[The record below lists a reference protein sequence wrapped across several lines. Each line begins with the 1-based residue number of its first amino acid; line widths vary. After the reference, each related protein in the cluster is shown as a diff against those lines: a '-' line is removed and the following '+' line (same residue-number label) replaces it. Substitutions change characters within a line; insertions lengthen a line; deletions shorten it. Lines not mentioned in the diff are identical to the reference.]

1 MGFRHKIFKIFYL
14 TVFLLVVFSFSSN
27 NSKVRAAVASCPTV
41 INTTNTDN
49 PEGLAVSTYIGNW
62 NNNTPVRDVYHN
74 KKNNTSEA
82 FAMNIIATNTTLYKN
97 GSSSGIEEVK
107 NDGNWTWLESL
118 TSADLKV
125 INSNPNCEINGVDIA
140 YNDFVMLPWRGWD
153 LYCGTAAKKPVQ
165 FTVKIDGPAP
175 HGQNPDG
182 TWYYKNPGGKWYYIN
197 TALSSVGNLQ
207 ANTHAQGGSFT
218 FNYSDN
224 PSFING
230 NTSNIYA
237 YYIEPNYDLSTITTV
252 ATSGATGS
260 SPQTVNA
267 NVGTNVSYYLQSSFA
282 NKANIATAFHYN
294 IQDQFELVH
303 NGVSYYENIGANT
316 QTLLPDS
323 VIGSINSGIK
333 WDTNP
338 SVTIPYTF
346 TDNKGQTITLA
357 NGDQFCMDL
366 LTSSAADA
374 PFARSSNNRACANVT
389 VPPVLTPPV
398 LTPPVLTCSNSDN
411 QEETGFN
418 GPIGYTVTNNNSTPI
433 TYGVNA
439 SINSLTS
446 LSITPSNSIQ
456 VTSNSPVN
464 GTVSFGT
471 PLPIGQY
478 TLKINLTDNGN
489 QVATVNCG
497 VNVTNPP
504 VLTCSNSDNQE
515 ETGFNGPIGYTVTN
529 NNSTPITYGVN
540 ASINSLTSLSITPSN
555 SIQVTSNSPVN
566 GTVSFGTPLPIGQ
579 YTLKIN
585 LTDNGNQVASVNCG
599 LNIVLRPY
607 FKVYGGG
614 VMTGSNFM
622 NSNGTCTNN
631 TSANIVAFN
640 NGTNG
645 SSTDQ
650 AIFSSGYVYGMG
662 SQQSTE
668 SSGTSLLTFANTPNT
683 IFGNSGAIGGSFEG
697 IQCMPDYYSQLKQF
711 ASVDNTDS
719 SPNINSFN
727 QGVNIYTGGDVKISG
742 NITLTN
748 TITSAGLPFM
758 YIIAYGHDIY
768 INNTVNEV
776 DAVLIAEPNNG
787 SGGNIYTCEDNIQN
801 NAFSSCKNK
810 PLTIKGA
817 LLASQVHLLR
827 TGSNNSTASS
837 SVNATGGCETSFN
850 GAEQICMS
858 PLYWLTN
865 PFSEITNTTTTTT
878 DYIQQLPPTL

>member
-489 QVATVNCG
+489 QVA
-497 VNVTNPP
+497 
-504 VLTCSNSDNQE
+504 
-515 ETGFNGPIGYTVTN
+515 
-529 NNSTPITYGVN
+529 
-540 ASINSLTSLSITPSN
+540 
-555 SIQVTSNSPVN
+555 
-566 GTVSFGTPLPIGQ
+566 
-579 YTLKIN
+579 
-585 LTDNGNQVASVNCG
+585 SVNCG

>member
-14 TVFLLVVFSFSSN
+14 SVFLLVVFSFSSN

-489 QVATVNCG
+489 QVA
-497 VNVTNPP
+497 
-504 VLTCSNSDNQE
+504 
-515 ETGFNGPIGYTVTN
+515 
-529 NNSTPITYGVN
+529 
-540 ASINSLTSLSITPSN
+540 
-555 SIQVTSNSPVN
+555 
-566 GTVSFGTPLPIGQ
+566 
-579 YTLKIN
+579 
-585 LTDNGNQVASVNCG
+585 SVNCG